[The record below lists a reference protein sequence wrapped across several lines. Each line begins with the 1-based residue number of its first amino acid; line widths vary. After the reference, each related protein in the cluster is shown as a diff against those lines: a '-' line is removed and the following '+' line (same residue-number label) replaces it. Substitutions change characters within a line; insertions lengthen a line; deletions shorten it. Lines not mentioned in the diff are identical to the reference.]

1 MMDPLRFLEKNGI
14 GDIAVGKFPLKSKI
28 QAAMATPSSAPLVI
42 RKRPVLHDAASLLA
56 RWAEHAKVHPPS
68 PARAVMVKDIRGL

>member
-1 MMDPLRFLEKNGI
+1 
-14 GDIAVGKFPLKSKI
+14 
-28 QAAMATPSSAPLVI
+28 MATPLSAPLVV
-42 RKRPVLHDAASLLA
+42 RKRPVLRDAASLLA